1 MADTLSIS
9 RIIRRD
15 GSIVKYSRDRI
26 ANAIFKATLSTGN
39 PNRQLADQA
48 ARRAE
53 QILLKTYSDDTM
65 PSVEDIQDIVE
76 NTLMVSRLTKIAHNY
91 IVYRHQRAQLRAQR
105 SQPFEMSDIVP
116 YKKIYEVLLWNI
128 NHRCDSIGSI
138 NSLIAEG
145 GFPELVR
152 ASESRYHE
160 EITVAIEK
168 LAARLKQVR
177 VVIVAGP
184 SSSGKTTT
192 TIKIG
197 EGLAKLNTRLK
208 TINIDNYFF
217 DLDKHPK
224 DEFGDHDYETPHALD
239 LELINRHLQD
249 LLDGKTIDMPHYDFK
264 SGKQIPNAERFSLAK
279 NEVLLIDSLHGLYKG
294 MTGGIPDA
302 CKFRFY
308 IETLGQFR
316 TADGTFMRWA
326 DNRLLR
332 RMVRDQHHRNLKPI
346 QTLTHWH
353 YVRTSELT
361 HIIPFINTSDC
372 VINSALPYEL
382 PVLKARLFSF
392 FSKAIE
398 KFKDDPG
405 RQDAYIRAR
414 RVRELLQPLMKVSD
428 DSVIPRDS
436 LLREFIGNSG
446 YTYH

>member
-1 MADTLSIS
+1 M
-9 RIIRRD
+9 
-15 GSIVKYSRDRI
+15 
-26 ANAIFKATLSTGN
+26 STGN
-39 PNRQLADQA
+39 PNRELADQVA
-48 ARRAE
+48 LRAE
-53 QILLKTYSDDTM
+53 KILLKTYSDDTM

-76 NTLMVSRLTKIAHNY
+76 NTLMASRLTKIARNY

-128 NHRCDSIGSI
+128 THRCDSVHSI
-138 NSLIAEG
+138 NELIAEG
-145 GFPELVR
+145 AFPELVT
-152 ASESRYHE
+152 ASEERYNQ
-160 EITVAIEK
+160 EITAAIQK
-168 LAARLKQVR
+168 LAERLQQVR
-177 VVIVAGP
+177 IVIVAGP

-197 EGLAKLNTRLK
+197 EALARMNTRLK
-208 TINIDNYFF
+208 TMNIDNYFF
-217 DLDKHPK
+217 DLEKHPK
-224 DEFGDHDYETPHALD
+224 DEFGDHDYETPQALD
-239 LELINRHLQD
+239 LDLINRHLED
-249 LLDGKTIDMPHYDFK
+249 LLNDKAIDMPHYDFK
-264 SGKQIPNAERFSLAK
+264 AGRQIPGAERFALAK

-294 MTGGIPDA
+294 MTRSVPDT

-316 TADGTFMRWA
+316 AADGTFMRWA

-382 PVLKARLFSF
+382 PILKGRLFHF
-392 FSKAIE
+392 FSRAIE

-414 RVRELLQPLMKVSD
+414 RVYELLQPLRKVSD
-428 DSVIPRDS
+428 DTTIPSDS
-436 LLREFIGNSG
+436 LLREFIGKSR